1 MIRKS
6 QQSPNNENK
15 PKTESLVGTAI
26 NVALLTQFNQ
36 WLEHHNYDSLKKA
49 LSDLH
54 SADIADLFIQLS
66 AENRKLLAD
75 YMAPAFDAE
84 ILTYLDPSVK
94 DQLVAI
100 LSPRDIAESVA
111 RLHSDDAIELV
122 EDLNESAKEE
132 IISYLPVASR
142 QVVEEGLTF
151 PEDSA
156 GRLMQREF
164 VAAPEFWTI
173 EELFAYVRKDDTL
186 PEDFY
191 SVFIIDPSHKI
202 LGYIPIS
209 HLLKSHNKVI
219 LRDLIMPDVHKIRFD
234 EDQEDVAYLFRHY
247 NLISAPVVDDAERLI
262 GVITVDDIVDVIDEE
277 AEEDF
282 LSAVGMGSVD
292 FHANTFSTALNR
304 IRWLL
309 LLLANTILSSIVINH
324 FKGTINE
331 AVILAVLMPIVTS
344 MGGNAGIQV
353 VTVTVR
359 AIATRDI
366 RPNNVKKIILKE
378 LTIALINGLVFATI
392 AGSLATLW
400 FHNFLVGGILAT
412 AIGLNLLWAG
422 LAGIMIPLIL
432 ARLKID
438 PAVTAAP
445 ILTTTTD
452 VLGFFLFLGLATLLM
467 VH

>member
-1 MIRKS
+1 MIRKPS
-6 QQSPNNENK
+6 QPLNNDNK
-15 PKTESLVGTAI
+15 SKNESLTGTAI
-26 NVALLTQFNQ
+26 TVALLAQFNQ
-36 WLEHHNYDSLKKA
+36 WIEYKDYTSIQKA

-66 AENRKLLAD
+66 AEDRKCLAE
-75 YMAPAFDAE
+75 YMAPTFDAE
-84 ILTYLDPSVK
+84 ILTYLDSSVK
-94 DQLVAI
+94 GQLVTI
-100 LSPRDIAESVA
+100 LSPREIAKSLA
-111 RLHSDDAIELV
+111 RLDSDDTIDLV
-122 EDLNESAKEE
+122 EDLDESTKEQ
-132 IISYLPVASR
+132 IMSYLPMASR

-173 EELFAYVRKDDTL
+173 EELFTYIRKDDSL

-209 HLLKSHNKVI
+209 HLLKSHSKVI
-219 LRDLIMPDVHKIRFD
+219 LGDLIMPDVHKIRFD
-234 EDQEDVAYLFRHY
+234 ADQEDVAYLFRHY

-292 FHANTFSTALNR
+292 FHANTFLTALNR

-400 FHNFLVGGILAT
+400 FHNYLVGGILAT

-452 VLGFFLFLGLATLLM
+452 VLGFFLFLGLATLLI